1 MRVKDAIFK
10 NKLTKGDIKNLRT
23 QYNSIID
30 SVFYLTEDI
39 SDLETLMNNKL
50 IHRAK
55 LQLQARLLDQY
66 INELFIYDHNKNNQS
81 GDEREST
88 KKITL
93 QYLAELSKLS
103 QEVHSKQKAT
113 TKVQKKERKR
123 HA

>member
-10 NKLTKGDIKNLRT
+10 TKLTKGDIKNLRT

-39 SDLETLMNNKL
+39 ADLETLMNDKL
-50 IHRAK
+50 VHRAR

-93 QYLAELSKLS
+93 QYLAELSSLS
-103 QEVHSKQKAT
+103 QKVHSKQKAP
-113 TKVQKKERKR
+113 TKVQKEKRK
-123 HA
+123 